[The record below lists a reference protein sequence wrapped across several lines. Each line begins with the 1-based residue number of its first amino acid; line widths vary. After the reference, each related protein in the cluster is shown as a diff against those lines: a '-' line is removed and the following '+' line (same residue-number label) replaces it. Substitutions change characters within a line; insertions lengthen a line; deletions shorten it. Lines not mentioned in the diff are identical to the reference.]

1 MRGGAGDTGST
12 RGGAGCRGEREE
24 VQGTQGARE
33 EAQGTQGPEVSER
46 SKRDAG
52 DKDPAEHRA
61 EGGGGEGSRSNIP
74 EKVLG
79 TWAWTGCVPFSD
91 ERRDPPFGSTGRGA
105 DLGRVSDLR

>member
-12 RGGAGCRGEREE
+12 RGGAGCRGE
-24 VQGTQGARE
+24 RE

>member
-1 MRGGAGDTGST
+1 MQGDIGTMRGGAGDTGS
-12 RGGAGCRGEREE
+12 
-24 VQGTQGARE
+24 RE

-52 DKDPAEHRA
+52 DKDPAEHGA

-79 TWAWTGCVPFSD
+79 TWAWTGCVPLSD
-91 ERRDPPFGSTGRGA
+91 ERRDLPFGSTGRGA